1 MVGFNEDIFA
11 YKNRRSKFLKYFQK
25 KRMPD
30 GRNSI
35 TGNEVIFKNVNR
47 KYSGNY
53 ICEGSNGSGL
63 VVNDTIT
70 VDVLRKILIKIKFQ
84 LDLPRCLESS

>member
-1 MVGFNEDIFA
+1 
-11 YKNRRSKFLKYFQK
+11 
-25 KRMPD
+25 MPD

-47 KYSGNY
+47 KYSGTY

-63 VVNDTIT
+63 IVNDSIT
-70 VDVLRKILIKIKFQ
+70 VDVLRKNATMF
-84 LDLPRCLESS
+84 ET